1 MSESVDDILRELS
14 GISFAPSEEQT
25 SQSDFFEES
34 DTAGTEVSHTAHTP
48 SVTETLLAVRELIEE
63 PEMESGRQSTPTG
76 QDIPSRPEPAKS
88 SVKKDENKSPPDSR
102 HRTAKQA
109 DQPEH
114 QKKSQAIRSKQ
125 DNTHKQ
131 PTAQP
136 TEKPKKGFFF
146 RKKAE
151 KTRKSAASSEKSR
164 PERKTGDVLSSNR
177 TSSADTTSQQPE
189 AVSADSIAA
198 TGKMESSGTAA
209 SAAPAQPVS
218 GATGQFTPL
227 VRVTT
232 QELVAELGQ
241 PEEEPPVPSRREK
254 LVLAEGRTRRFV
266 SAFQP
271 EREET
276 LQGGAALRR
285 VTRRASSNVQAE
297 EEQGMTLRIPVQS
310 PDETPA
316 DETVQ
321 SPQTEPIPSNEETT
335 SVDVDMEEAS
345 SSEQSDFEIDLE
357 QIRAMD
363 PLADS
368 DVQAD
373 AEQDEQA
380 TRPIALDEPLP
391 ETKSAKHKKEE
402 REKLRRQQQQ
412 QLLSRVEATENEPAP
427 ELSRSEIRKLKK
439 QQQQEDRQRQIRRM
453 QQREEQQKAASASEQ
468 EEKENIYR
476 VREVSSSETAAG
488 FAPAF
493 RKLQRLNSAAEISS
507 WRRALR
513 DLAGTSI
520 GMGLLIGFFAVVVL
534 VLVSLNGLA
543 GELVGNAVLMWS
555 SVALGLIAG
564 VCGFSVISGGI
575 RSLLR
580 FRASRDIMP
589 MLLYLVTMAETVLL
603 AFHPE
608 ELAAGKAFCYLP
620 VGLFMLSAA
629 YMSRWIVASTAL
641 RNLRFLHTG
650 GSKYYLHVIRD
661 SRLATEMTRG
671 VVDGPAFVAVNRRTE
686 SVSDFMK
693 LSLSVDESDRL
704 SRNFSVIGL
713 LSGLLVL
720 GFAMLFGWSFSGAA
734 SLMTGVVCLFSPI
747 LTMYLFSY
755 PCRRTAKFMERA
767 GGVVI
772 SEKAIARYSLLNG
785 ALMDASDIFP
795 PGFVTLSGLKTF
807 GSARVDDVIIDA
819 ASMIL
824 GSGSVLESI
833 FEGIIGDSGLLR
845 PVEDRQYEDGK
856 GLVGFV
862 DGRQVLVGNK
872 ALLESRGIR
881 FSLDEHRKW
890 AAGIGCACVY
900 LAVAG
905 ELAGVFLIRL
915 QTSVRSEEAI
925 QIFADNGVRLA
936 IRTTDSFLT
945 PRLLGRLFRINPELV
960 KILPQRLG
968 VYVDRLQGK
977 VRVKQAV
984 AVNDGS
990 LSGFA
995 GCAACA
1001 RRLSFMEGLNRVMMV
1016 LSVVLGLCMLLMLT
1030 VLGSF
1035 GSVTPLVMSGYALF
1049 WPLLGWILQKM
1060 IRI

>member
-1 MSESVDDILRELS
+1 MSQSVDDILRELS
-14 GISFAPSEEQT
+14 GISFAPSDEQLSFSEASPT
-25 SQSDFFEES
+25 YGDES
-34 DTAGTEVSHTAHTP
+34 SLDTQASRESHTP
-48 SVTETLLAVRELIEE
+48 SVTETLMAVRELIEQ
-63 PEMESGRQSTPTG
+63 PE
-76 QDIPSRPEPAKS
+76 KS
-88 SVKKDENKSPPDSR
+88 SAAKENTGRLDVPENRETEDTQPQAVEKIPDSR
-102 HRTAKQA
+102 RKMSVREEEKTGSVPAKAAGQKNKK
-109 DQPEH
+109 DKQQPDNPPV
-114 QKKSQAIRSKQ
+114 KKSIFSFHKKADKVSKALQ
-125 DNTHKQ
+125 K
-131 PTAQP
+131 
-136 TEKPKKGFFF
+136 TEKA
-146 RKKAE
+146 AE
-151 KTRKSAASSEKSR
+151 KPFQQRTMEQ
-164 PERKTGDVLSSNR
+164 KT
-177 TSSADTTSQQPE
+177 ADP
-189 AVSADSIAA
+189 VSPHKDDLLPKTDTVSTADSL
-198 TGKMESSGTAA
+198 TVSGAVQQ
-209 SAAPAQPVS
+209 SLPVS
-218 GATGQFTPL
+218 GGTGQFTPL
-227 VRVTT
+227 VRVTP
-232 QELVAELGQ
+232 QELAKLGNIGTQ
-241 PEEEPPVPSRREK
+241 QPVPVSRRER
-254 LVLAEGRTRRFV
+254 LVLSEGRTRRFV
-266 SAFQP
+266 SAFPP
-271 EREET
+271 EREEK

-285 VTRRASSNVQAE
+285 VTRPASFNQKEGSLADQLA
-297 EEQGMTLRIPVQS
+297 GMTLRIPVQS
-310 PDETPA
+310 ESDLPKDSEQLPLNQAEEVPFAAQPD
-316 DETVQ
+316 VL
-321 SPQTEPIPSNEETT
+321 
-335 SVDVDMEEAS
+335 EEAQP
-345 SSEQSDFEIDLE
+345 EQQNFEIDVE
-357 QIRAMD
+357 QIRAQQ
-363 PLADS
+363 PADE
-368 DVQAD
+368 AD
-373 AEQDEQA
+373 DTERTDDS
-380 TRPIALDEPLP
+380 TRPIGEKDPLP
-391 ETKSAKHKKEE
+391 QPRSDKHSKEE
-402 REKLRRQQQQ
+402 REKLRYQQQQ
-412 QLLSRVEATENEPAP
+412 QLLSRVETAENEPAP

-439 QQQQEDRQRQIRRM
+439 QQQQEDRQRQLRRM
-453 QQREEQQKAASASEQ
+453 QQKEEQKAASTSQQ

-476 VREVSSSETAAG
+476 VREVSSYETAAG
-488 FAPAF
+488 FSPAF
-493 RKLQRLNSAAEISS
+493 KRLQRLNSAAEISS

-520 GMGLLIGFFAVVVL
+520 GMGLLIGFFAAAVL
-534 VLVSLNGLA
+534 VLVSLTGVI
-543 GELVGNAVLMWS
+543 GELVGSAVLMWS
-555 SVALGLIAG
+555 SAALGLIAG
-564 VCGFSVISGGI
+564 ICGFGVISGGI
-575 RSLLR
+575 SSLVR

-589 MLLYLVTMAETVLL
+589 AVVYLVTMAQTVLL
-603 AFHPE
+603 AFHPDSLVNRE
-608 ELAAGKAFCYLP
+608 AFCYLP
-620 VGLFMLSAA
+620 VGLFLLSAA
-629 YMSRWIVASTAL
+629 YLSRWMVASTAL

-693 LSLSVDESDRL
+693 LSLSSDDSDRL
-704 SRNFSVIGL
+704 SRNFAVIGL
-713 LSGLLVL
+713 LSGLLVM
-720 GFAMLFGWSFSGAA
+720 GFALLFGWNIAGAA
-734 SLMTGVVCLFSPI
+734 SLMTSVVCLFSPI

-755 PCRRTAKFMERA
+755 PCRRTARFMERA

-833 FEGIIGDSGLLR
+833 FEGIVGDSGLLR

-915 QTSVRSEEAI
+915 QTSVRSEEAV
-925 QIFADNGVRLA
+925 QIFADNGIRLA

-945 PRLLGRLFRINPELV
+945 PRLLGRLFRVNPELI

-1016 LSVVLGLCMLLMLT
+1016 LSVVLGLGMLLMLT

-1035 GSVTPLVMSGYALF
+1035 VSVTPLVLSGYAVF

>member
-1 MSESVDDILRELS
+1 MSQSVDDILRELS
-14 GISFAPSEEQT
+14 GISFAPSDEQPSSEPSFSEDT
-25 SQSDFFEES
+25 PSYGKDDSYHTQASQ
-34 DTAGTEVSHTAHTP
+34 AVHTP
-48 SVTETLLAVRELIEE
+48 SVTETLMAVRELIEQ
-63 PEMESGRQSTPTG
+63 PG
-76 QDIPSRPEPAKS
+76 KS
-88 SVKKDENKSPPDSR
+88 SVAEENIGRPDTSADRDTGYTQPQAVEKIPDSR
-102 HRTAKQA
+102 RKMSVREEEKTDSVPAKA
-109 DQPEH
+109 VS
-114 QKKSQAIRSKQ
+114 QKKKK
-125 DNTHKQ
+125 DKKQ
-131 PTAQP
+131 PDNLAVKKRIFSFHKKADKVSEAPQKAAKVS
-136 TEKPKKGFFF
+136 EKPLQQQTV
-146 RKKAE
+146 E
-151 KTRKSAASSEKSR
+151 KET
-164 PERKTGDVLSSNR
+164 
-177 TSSADTTSQQPE
+177 
-189 AVSADSIAA
+189 ADSVPPRMDGTLPKTDTVSTAD
-198 TGKMESSGTAA
+198 SVLVSGAVQP
-209 SAAPAQPVS
+209 SQPVS

-227 VRVTT
+227 VRVTP
-232 QELVAELGQ
+232 QELAELGNVDDQ
-241 PEEEPPVPSRREK
+241 QSVPVSRRER
-254 LVLAEGRTRRFV
+254 LVLSEGRTRRFV
-266 SAFQP
+266 STFPP
-271 EREET
+271 EREEK

-285 VTRRASSNVQAE
+285 VTRPASSNHREGSLADQLE
-297 EEQGMTLRIPVQS
+297 GMTLRIPVQS
-310 PDETPA
+310 ASDVSEDTQ
-316 DETVQ
+316 Q
-321 SPQTEPIPSNEETT
+321 SPLNQTEDSPDTEQLDSLEEMQLEQQDFDI
-335 SVDVDMEEAS
+335 DV
-345 SSEQSDFEIDLE
+345 E
-357 QIRAMD
+357 QIRAQLSED
-363 PLADS
+363 EAD
-368 DVQAD
+368 DTVQTD
-373 AEQDEQA
+373 DS
-380 TRPIALDEPLP
+380 TRPIGEEDSLP
-391 ETKSAKHKKEE
+391 QPKSDKHSREE

-439 QQQQEDRQRQIRRM
+439 QQQQEDRQRQLRRM
-453 QQREEQQKAASASEQ
+453 QQKEEQKAASTFQQ

-488 FAPAF
+488 FSPAF
-493 RKLQRLNSAAEISS
+493 KRLQRLNSAAEISS

-520 GMGLLIGFFAVVVL
+520 GMGLLIGFFAVAVL
-534 VLVSLNGLA
+534 VLVSLTGVM
-543 GELVGNAVLMWS
+543 GELVGSAVLMWS
-555 SVALGLIAG
+555 SAALGLIAG
-564 VCGFSVISGGI
+564 ICGFGVISGGI
-575 RSLLR
+575 SSLVR

-589 MLLYLVTMAETVLL
+589 AVVYLVTMAQTVLL
-603 AFHPE
+603 AFHPDSLVNRE
-608 ELAAGKAFCYLP
+608 AFCYLP
-620 VGLFMLSAA
+620 VGLFLLSAA
-629 YMSRWIVASTAL
+629 YLSRWMVASTAL

-650 GSKYYLHVIRD
+650 GNKYYLHVIRD

-693 LSLSVDESDRL
+693 LSLSSDESDRL
-704 SRNFSVIGL
+704 SRNFAVIGL
-713 LSGLLVL
+713 LSGLLVM
-720 GFAMLFGWSFSGAA
+720 GFALLFGWNIAGAA
-734 SLMTGVVCLFSPI
+734 SLMTSVVCLFSPI

-755 PCRRTAKFMERA
+755 PCRRTARFMERA

-833 FEGIIGDSGLLR
+833 FEGIVGDSGLLR

-890 AAGIGCACVY
+890 AAGIGCTCVY

-915 QTSVRSEEAI
+915 QTSVRSEEAV
-925 QIFADNGVRLA
+925 QIFADNGIRLA

-945 PRLLGRLFRINPELV
+945 PRLLGRLFRVNPELI

-1016 LSVVLGLCMLLMLT
+1016 LSVVLGLGMLLMLT

-1035 GSVTPLVMSGYALF
+1035 VSVTPLVLSGYAVF